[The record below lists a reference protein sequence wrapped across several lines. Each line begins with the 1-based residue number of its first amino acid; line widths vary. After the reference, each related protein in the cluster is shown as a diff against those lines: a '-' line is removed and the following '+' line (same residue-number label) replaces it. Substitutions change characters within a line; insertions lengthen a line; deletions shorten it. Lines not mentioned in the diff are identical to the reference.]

1 MDGTTLT
8 GLLVVALM
16 RGAERLMLIG
26 AGALAIWL
34 GYRLFVQMPGA
45 ARGEGKATLPGGV
58 SIMLSRVGP
67 GVFFALFGCAV
78 LGYSVARP
86 VELDLP
92 LGPTAEASRL
102 RYSGFGSFLAAPAVA
117 PGPVAGTAAGASA
130 EEVERMVIGLN
141 GLFAEARPHL
151 SAPAV
156 AEAEATLR
164 AAKLA
169 LMGQAWAPAW
179 GDRAAFADWV
189 RQGAGGSAPLE
200 RAGGAVMIY
209 NSGLR

>member
-1 MDGTTLT
+1 MDSATLT
-8 GLLVVALM
+8 GLLAVTLM
-16 RGAERLMLIG
+16 RGAERLFLIG

-34 GYRLFVQMPGA
+34 GYRLFAQMPGA

-67 GVFFALFGCAV
+67 GVFFALFGCAI

-92 LGPTAEASRL
+92 LGPGAEASRL
-102 RYSGFGSFLAAPAVA
+102 RYSGFGGGLLAPAAVPA
-117 PGPVAGTAAGASA
+117 AASGTAAPA

-141 GLFAEARPHL
+141 ALLAQARPHL

-169 LMGQAWAPAW
+169 LMAQAWSPAW

-189 RQGAGGSAPLE
+189 AEGAAGRAPLD
-200 RAGGAVMIY
+200 RAGGAVMIF
-209 NSGLR
+209 NSGLQ